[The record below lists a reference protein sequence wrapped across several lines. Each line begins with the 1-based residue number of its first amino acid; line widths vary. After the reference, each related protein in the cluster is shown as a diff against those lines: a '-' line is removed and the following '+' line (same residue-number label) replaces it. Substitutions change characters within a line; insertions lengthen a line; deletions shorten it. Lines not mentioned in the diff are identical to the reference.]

1 MHKFFKKTATILLT
15 LSVFTGIA
23 SVHTNKTIVLA
34 SESTANTILTSA
46 PEAEAR
52 FDYSSTVAC
61 GSIRYI
67 SQMSNNAYFYPEYW
81 GSWMGNAGSE
91 CYTSCISMALSYIGI
106 NVTPNEIL
114 TQGGGVTRP
123 QLNWGG
129 ASFLTDSV
137 ENAMTNYKNGNGTYS
152 PAIIHLNGYSGYGH
166 YVVLAGQISEHEYQV
181 LDPAVSS
188 VWNITFNGNSVTYTM
203 NGNTYYDTVSC
214 AYQYYNANASI
225 LDPSVEMSLDISSE
239 TELDTETTNTELPT
253 TVYGT
258 MNQTLFNIQK

>member
-1 MHKFFKKTATILLT
+1 MHKFLKKLAAVVLT
-15 LSVFTGIA
+15 LSVFTSISTIYTKG
-23 SVHTNKTIVLA
+23 NIVLA
-34 SESTANTILTSA
+34 SESSANTFLTSA

-67 SQMSNNAYFYPEYW
+67 SQMTNNDYFYPEYW

-137 ENAMTNYKNGNGTYS
+137 ENAMANYKNGNGTYS
-152 PAIIHLNGYSGYGH
+152 PAIIHLNGYSGWGH
-166 YVVLAGQISEHEYQV
+166 YVLLAGQVSENEYQV

-214 AYQYYNANASI
+214 AYQYYNAEASI
-225 LDPSVEMSLDISSE
+225 LDTSVEAILDTSVETNLDITS
-239 TELDTETTNTELPT
+239 TELPT

-258 MNQTLFNIQK
+258 MNQTLLNIQK

>member
-1 MHKFFKKTATILLT
+1 MHKSLKKLAAVVLS
-15 LSVFTGIA
+15 LSVFTSISTTYTNGI
-23 SVHTNKTIVLA
+23 VVLA
-34 SESTANTILTSA
+34 SETSANTILTSS
-46 PEAEAR
+46 PNAETR

-67 SQMSNNAYFYPEYW
+67 SQMSDNNYFYPEYW
-81 GSWMGNAGSE
+81 GSWTGAASSE

-129 ASFLTDSV
+129 ASFVTDSV
-137 ENAMTNYKNGNGTYS
+137 ENAMANYKNGQGTYS
-152 PAIIHLNGYSGYGH
+152 PAIIHLNGYSGWGH
-166 YVVLAGQISEHEYQV
+166 YVLLAGQVSENEYQV
-181 LDPAVSS
+181 LDPAISS
-188 VWNITFNGNSVTYTM
+188 IWNITFNGNSVTYTI

-225 LDPSVEMSLDISSE
+225 LDTSVEMSLE
-239 TELDTETTNTELPT
+239 TETPVEDNYLST
-253 TVYGT
+253 YGA
-258 MNQTLFNIQK
+258 MNQNLLNLQK